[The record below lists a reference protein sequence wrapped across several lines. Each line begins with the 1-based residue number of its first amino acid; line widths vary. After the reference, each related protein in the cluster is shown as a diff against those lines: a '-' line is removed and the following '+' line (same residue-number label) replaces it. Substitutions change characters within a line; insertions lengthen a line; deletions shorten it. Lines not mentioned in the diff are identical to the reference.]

1 MELVR
6 RAGSNR
12 RAFPLRA
19 ATAAMVE
26 LQAHGHEH
34 VSAAHESTFE
44 VTSDDFLT
52 PAGDCIVG
60 IESDAVP
67 SEFPSAFVTAC
78 QSAEATI
85 TIELSAADHTD
96 RVTARGDP
104 DLTFASDRSL
114 VVRTSDYVDDR
125 TVAIEA
131 DAAATDLDRALI
143 DALAD
148 GAALTVAVS
157 VED

>member
-1 MELVR
+1 MI
-6 RAGSNR
+6 
-12 RAFPLRA
+12 
-19 ATAAMVE
+19 E
-26 LQAHGHEH
+26 LQARGHEH

-44 VTSDDFLT
+44 VTSDEFLT

-67 SEFPSAFVTAC
+67 AEFPPAFVASC
-78 QSAEATI
+78 QSVEATI
-85 TIELSAADHTD
+85 TIDLEADGHTD
-96 RVTARGDP
+96 RVVARGDP
-104 DLTFASDRSL
+104 ALTFDSDRSL

-125 TVAIEA
+125 TVAVEA
-131 DAAATDLDRALI
+131 DAAAADLDRALI

-148 GAALTVAVS
+148 GAALDVEMS

>member
-1 MELVR
+1 
-6 RAGSNR
+6 
-12 RAFPLRA
+12 
-19 ATAAMVE
+19 MVE

-67 SEFPSAFVTAC
+67 SEFPPDFVAAC
-78 QSAEATI
+78 QSADATI
-85 TIELSAADHTD
+85 TIELQADGHTD

-104 DLTFASDRSL
+104 DLTFENDRSL

-125 TVAIEA
+125 TVAVEA
-131 DAAATDLDRALI
+131 DAAAADLDRDLI

-148 GAALTVAVS
+148 GADLDVEFA